1 MEAEEIA
8 LANAPKETKFYEFWI
23 EDDVLCNCFPGMK
36 LDVTV
41 TELSIG
47 ISYFDKIHGIYCS
60 FFDISVNQRMADW
73 REPEGEG
80 NWLPMRATGGG
91 PLEDDKGKGGQDY
104 DDDDKTVVGDADED
118 TVQGGEERT
127 NVSRLPQLEIRDA
140 REGRV
145 ESWSSTEDPTQDR
158 EDENKTETY

>member
-1 MEAEEIA
+1 MAKTWHTPFAPVEDLTEAEEIA
-8 LANAPKETKFYEFWI
+8 LADAPQETKFYEFWV
-23 EDDVLCNCFPGMK
+23 EDDILCNCFPGMK

-73 REPEGEG
+73 KEPEGEG

-91 PLEDDKGKGGQDY
+91 PLEDDAGEEGRNDG
-104 DDDDKTVVGDADED
+104 DDDDDNKAVLGDYKEAA
-118 TVQGGEERT
+118 T
-127 NVSRLPQLEIRDA
+127 
-140 REGRV
+140 
-145 ESWSSTEDPTQDR
+145 
-158 EDENKTETY
+158 